1 MTALAEPL
9 DPPLRA
15 NRDFLVVLSGQ
26 GTSALGDAVSFTA
39 VPLLVFGLTG
49 SGLAMGFVG
58 ALQTLPDFLL
68 GLPVGAL
75 ADRWDRRRPML
86 LADLGRALLT
96 ACIPL
101 AFLLGLPVMP
111 VVYLVMFPLNA
122 LRVAFMAGWTASVPI
137 LVGPTRIAAGAS
149 TIEAVANLGFI
160 VGPALA
166 GVAVGVVGPGP
177 TIAID
182 ALSFAISAG
191 SLTLVRRSLRSVST
205 VPRRHLASEML
216 DGVRFLAR
224 EHTLRV
230 VLFFY
235 ATTALCT
242 AAIIP
247 ALTIYIEGD
256 LRLGAVLFGLVLSA
270 YSVGAVIGALTGPRL
285 MRGSLAPL
293 LLGGAATT
301 GTLMIVLALVGVPA
315 VLVATAFGAGIT
327 QAFVLVSYV
336 TLRASLTPHELLGRV
351 GSTARIVTL
360 GLQPVGL
367 LVGGIALQTVG
378 GAVTLVGMGSLTIA
392 AAVLFSLSSTMRGA
406 RTRVQQAA

>member
-1 MTALAEPL
+1 MTSPLEPA

-26 GTSALGDAVSFTA
+26 GASALGDAVSFTA

-49 SGLAMGFVG
+49 SGLAMGLVG
-58 ALQTLPDFLL
+58 ALQTLPDFVL
-68 GLPVGAL
+68 GLPIGAL
-75 ADRWDRRRPML
+75 ADRWDRRRLMM
-86 LADLGRALLT
+86 LADSGRALLT

-101 AFLLGLPVMP
+101 AYLAGLPVMP

-137 LVGPTRIAAGAS
+137 LVGPTRIGAGSS

-166 GVAVGVVGPGP
+166 GVAVGLVGPGP

-182 ALSFAISAG
+182 ALSFAISAA

-205 VPRRHLASEML
+205 APRRHLASEML
-216 DGVRFLAR
+216 DGVRFLAG
-224 EHTLRV
+224 EHTLRM

-235 ATTALCT
+235 AATALCT

-247 ALTIYIEGD
+247 ALTIYVEGQ
-256 LRLGAVLFGLVLSA
+256 LGLGAVIFGLILSA
-270 YSVGAVIGALTGPRL
+270 YSVGAVIGALAGTRL

-293 LLGGAATT
+293 LLGGAAVT
-301 GTLMIVLALVGVPA
+301 GVLLVVLALVGLPV
-315 VLVATAFGAGIT
+315 VLIATALGAGVSQSLIT
-327 QAFVLVSYV
+327 VSYA

-367 LVGGIALQTVG
+367 LVGGVALQTVG
-378 GAVTLVGMGSLTIA
+378 GATTLLAMGALMLVA
-392 AAVLFSLSSTMRGA
+392 AAAFSLSATMRRA
-406 RTRVQQAA
+406 RTRLQQAA

>member
-1 MTALAEPL
+1 MTSPLEPA

-26 GTSALGDAVSFTA
+26 GASALGDAVSFTA

-49 SGLAMGFVG
+49 SGLAMGLVG
-58 ALQTLPDFLL
+58 ALQTLPDFVL
-68 GLPVGAL
+68 GLPIGAL
-75 ADRWDRRRPML
+75 ADRWDRRRLMM
-86 LADLGRALLT
+86 LADSGRALLT

-101 AFLLGLPVMP
+101 AYLAGLPVMP

-137 LVGPTRIAAGAS
+137 LVGPTRIGAGSS

-166 GVAVGVVGPGP
+166 GVAVGLVGPGP

-182 ALSFAISAG
+182 ALSFAISAA

-205 VPRRHLASEML
+205 APRRHLASEML
-216 DGVRFLAR
+216 DGVRFLAG
-224 EHTLRV
+224 EHTLRM

-235 ATTALCT
+235 AATALCT

-247 ALTIYIEGD
+247 ALTIYVEGQ
-256 LRLGAVLFGLVLSA
+256 LGLGAVIFGLILSA
-270 YSVGAVIGALTGPRL
+270 YSVGAVIGALAGTRL

-293 LLGGAATT
+293 LLGGAAVT
-301 GTLMIVLALVGVPA
+301 GVLLVVLALVGLPV
-315 VLVATAFGAGIT
+315 VLIATALGAGVSQSLIT
-327 QAFVLVSYV
+327 VSYV

-367 LVGGIALQTVG
+367 LVGGVALQTVG
-378 GAVTLVGMGSLTIA
+378 GATTLLAMGALMLVA
-392 AAVLFSLSSTMRGA
+392 AAAFSLSATMRRA
-406 RTRVQQAA
+406 RTRLQQAA

>member
-1 MTALAEPL
+1 MTALVPA

-26 GTSALGDAVSFTA
+26 GASALGDAVSFTA

-49 SGLAMGFVG
+49 SGLAMGIVG
-58 ALQTLPDFLL
+58 ALQTLPDFVL

-75 ADRWDRRRPML
+75 ADRWDRRRLML
-86 LADLGRALLT
+86 LADAGRALLT

-101 AFLLGLPVMP
+101 ASLLGLPVMP

-137 LVGPTRIAAGAS
+137 LVGPTRIGAGSSA
-149 TIEAVANLGFI
+149 IEAVANLGFI

-166 GVAVGVVGPGP
+166 GVAVGLIGAGP

-205 VPRRHLASEML
+205 APRRHLASEML
-216 DGVRFLAR
+216 DGVRFLAGER
-224 EHTLRV
+224 TLLT
-230 VLFFY
+230 VLVFY
-235 ATTALCT
+235 AATALCT

-247 ALTIYIEGD
+247 AMTIYVEGQ
-256 LRLGAVLFGLVLSA
+256 LGLGAVVFGLVLSA
-270 YSVGAVIGALTGPRL
+270 YSVGAVIGALAGARL

-301 GTLMIVLALVGVPA
+301 GASMIVLAVMGLPV
-315 VLVATAFGAGIT
+315 VLVATALAAGISQSLVT
-327 QAFVLVSYV
+327 VSYV

-351 GSTARIVTL
+351 SSTARIFTL

-367 LVGGIALQTVG
+367 LIGGVALQTVG
-378 GAVTLVGMGSLTIA
+378 GSTTLVGMGGLMLA
-392 AAVLFSLSSTMRGA
+392 AAALFSLSATMRGA

>member
-1 MTALAEPL
+1 VTSPLEPA

-26 GTSALGDAVSFTA
+26 GASALGDAVSFTA

-49 SGLAMGFVG
+49 SGLAMGLVG
-58 ALQTLPDFLL
+58 ALQTLPDFVL
-68 GLPVGAL
+68 GLPIGAL
-75 ADRWDRRRPML
+75 ADRWDRRRLMM
-86 LADLGRALLT
+86 LADSGRALLT

-101 AFLLGLPVMP
+101 AYLAGLPVMP

-137 LVGPTRIAAGAS
+137 LVGPTRIGAGSS

-166 GVAVGVVGPGP
+166 GVAVGLVGPGP

-182 ALSFAISAG
+182 ALSFAISAA

-205 VPRRHLASEML
+205 APRRHLASEML
-216 DGVRFLAR
+216 DGVRFLAG
-224 EHTLRV
+224 EHTLRM

-235 ATTALCT
+235 AATALCT

-247 ALTIYIEGD
+247 ALTIYVEGQ
-256 LRLGAVLFGLVLSA
+256 LGLGAVIFGLILSA
-270 YSVGAVIGALTGPRL
+270 YSVGAVIGALAGTRL

-293 LLGGAATT
+293 LLGGAAVT
-301 GTLMIVLALVGVPA
+301 GVLLVVLALVGLPV
-315 VLVATAFGAGIT
+315 VLIATALGAGVSQSLIT
-327 QAFVLVSYV
+327 VSYV

-367 LVGGIALQTVG
+367 LVGGVALQTVG
-378 GAVTLVGMGSLTIA
+378 GATTLLAMGALMLVA
-392 AAVLFSLSSTMRGA
+392 AAAFSLSATMRRA
-406 RTRVQQAA
+406 RTRLQQAA

>member
-1 MTALAEPL
+1 VPA

-26 GTSALGDAVSFTA
+26 GASALGDAVSFTA

-49 SGLAMGFVG
+49 SGLAMGLVG
-58 ALQTLPDFLL
+58 ALQTLPDFVL
-68 GLPVGAL
+68 GLPIGAL
-75 ADRWDRRRPML
+75 ADRWDRRRLMM
-86 LADLGRALLT
+86 LADSGRALLT

-101 AFLLGLPVMP
+101 AYLAGLPVMP

-137 LVGPTRIAAGAS
+137 LVGPTRIGAGSS

-166 GVAVGVVGPGP
+166 GVAVGLVGPGP

-182 ALSFAISAG
+182 ALSFAISAA

-205 VPRRHLASEML
+205 APRRHLASEML
-216 DGVRFLAR
+216 DGVRFLAG
-224 EHTLRV
+224 EHTLRM

-235 ATTALCT
+235 AATALCT

-247 ALTIYIEGD
+247 ALTIYVEGQ
-256 LRLGAVLFGLVLSA
+256 LGLGAVIFGLILSA
-270 YSVGAVIGALTGPRL
+270 YSVGAVIGALAGTRL

-293 LLGGAATT
+293 LLGGAAVT
-301 GTLMIVLALVGVPA
+301 GVLLVVLALVGLPV
-315 VLVATAFGAGIT
+315 VLIATALGAGVSQSLIT
-327 QAFVLVSYV
+327 VSYV

-367 LVGGIALQTVG
+367 LVGGVALQTVG
-378 GAVTLVGMGSLTIA
+378 GATTLLAMGALMLVA
-392 AAVLFSLSSTMRGA
+392 AAAFSLSATMRRA
-406 RTRVQQAA
+406 RTRLQQAA

>member
-1 MTALAEPL
+1 MTSPL
-9 DPPLRA
+9 VPADPPLRA

-26 GTSALGDAVSFTA
+26 GASALGDAVSFTA

-49 SGLAMGFVG
+49 SGLAMGLVG
-58 ALQTLPDFLL
+58 ALQTLPDFVL
-68 GLPVGAL
+68 GLPIGAL
-75 ADRWDRRRPML
+75 ADRWDRRRLMM
-86 LADLGRALLT
+86 LADSGRALLT

-101 AFLLGLPVMP
+101 AYLAGLPVMP

-137 LVGPTRIAAGAS
+137 LVGPTRIGAGSS

-166 GVAVGVVGPGP
+166 GVAVGLVGPGP

-182 ALSFAISAG
+182 ALSFAISAA

-205 VPRRHLASEML
+205 APRRHLASEML
-216 DGVRFLAR
+216 DGVRFLAG
-224 EHTLRV
+224 EHTLRM

-235 ATTALCT
+235 AATALCT

-247 ALTIYIEGD
+247 ALTIYVEGQ
-256 LRLGAVLFGLVLSA
+256 LGLGAVIFGLILSA
-270 YSVGAVIGALTGPRL
+270 YSVGAVIGALAGTRL

-293 LLGGAATT
+293 LLGGAAVT
-301 GTLMIVLALVGVPA
+301 GVLLVVLALVGLPV
-315 VLVATAFGAGIT
+315 VLIATALGAGVSQSLIT
-327 QAFVLVSYV
+327 VSYV

-367 LVGGIALQTVG
+367 LVGGVALQTVG
-378 GAVTLVGMGSLTIA
+378 GATTLLAMGALMLVA
-392 AAVLFSLSSTMRGA
+392 AAAFSLSATMRRA
-406 RTRVQQAA
+406 RTRLQQAA

>member
-1 MTALAEPL
+1 MPA

-26 GTSALGDAVSFTA
+26 GASALGDAVSFTA

-49 SGLAMGFVG
+49 SGLAMGLVG
-58 ALQTLPDFLL
+58 ALQTLPDFVL
-68 GLPVGAL
+68 GLPIGAL
-75 ADRWDRRRPML
+75 ADRWDRRRLMM
-86 LADLGRALLT
+86 LADSGRALLT

-101 AFLLGLPVMP
+101 AYVLGLPVMP

-137 LVGPTRIAAGAS
+137 LVGPTRIGAGSS

-166 GVAVGVVGPGP
+166 GVAVGLVGPGP

-182 ALSFAISAG
+182 ALSFAISAA

-205 VPRRHLASEML
+205 APRRHLASEML
-216 DGVRFLAR
+216 DGVRFLAG
-224 EHTLRV
+224 EHTLRM

-235 ATTALCT
+235 AATALCT

-247 ALTIYIEGD
+247 ALTIYVEGQ
-256 LRLGAVLFGLVLSA
+256 LGLGAVIFGLILSA
-270 YSVGAVIGALTGPRL
+270 YSVGAVIGALAGTRL

-293 LLGGAATT
+293 LLGGAAVT
-301 GTLMIVLALVGVPA
+301 GVLLVVLALVGLPV
-315 VLVATAFGAGIT
+315 VLIATALGAGVSQSLIT
-327 QAFVLVSYV
+327 VSYV

-367 LVGGIALQTVG
+367 LVGGVALQTVG
-378 GAVTLVGMGSLTIA
+378 GATTLLAMGALMLVA
-392 AAVLFSLSSTMRGA
+392 AAAFSLSATMRRA
-406 RTRVQQAA
+406 RTRLQQAA

>member
-1 MTALAEPL
+1 MPA

-26 GTSALGDAVSFTA
+26 GASALGDAVSFTA

-49 SGLAMGFVG
+49 SGLAMGLVG
-58 ALQTLPDFLL
+58 ALQTLPDFVL
-68 GLPVGAL
+68 GLPIGAL
-75 ADRWDRRRPML
+75 ADRWDRRRLMM
-86 LADLGRALLT
+86 LADSGRALLT

-101 AFLLGLPVMP
+101 AYLAGLPVMP

-137 LVGPTRIAAGAS
+137 LVGPTRIGAGSS

-166 GVAVGVVGPGP
+166 GVAVGLVGPGP

-182 ALSFAISAG
+182 ALSFAISAA

-205 VPRRHLASEML
+205 APRRHLASEML
-216 DGVRFLAR
+216 DGVRFLAG
-224 EHTLRV
+224 EHTLRM

-235 ATTALCT
+235 AATALCT

-247 ALTIYIEGD
+247 ALTIYVEGQ
-256 LRLGAVLFGLVLSA
+256 LGLGAVIFGLILSA
-270 YSVGAVIGALTGPRL
+270 YSVGAVIGALAGTRL
-285 MRGSLAPL
+285 MHGSLAPL
-293 LLGGAATT
+293 LLGGAAVT
-301 GTLMIVLALVGVPA
+301 GVLLVVLALVGLPV
-315 VLVATAFGAGIT
+315 VLIATALGAGVSQSLIT
-327 QAFVLVSYV
+327 VSYV

-367 LVGGIALQTVG
+367 LVGGVALQTVG
-378 GAVTLVGMGSLTIA
+378 GATTLLAMGALMLVA
-392 AAVLFSLSSTMRGA
+392 AAAFSLSATMRRA
-406 RTRVQQAA
+406 RTRLQQAA

>member
-26 GTSALGDAVSFTA
+26 GASALGDAVSFTA

-49 SGLAMGFVG
+49 SGLAMGLVG
-58 ALQTLPDFLL
+58 VLQTLPDFLL
-68 GLPVGAL
+68 GLPIGAL
-75 ADRWDRRRPML
+75 ADRWDRRRLML
-86 LADLGRALLT
+86 LADAGRAILT

-111 VVYLVMFPLNA
+111 VVFLVMFPLNA

-137 LVGPTRIAAGAS
+137 LVGPTRIGAGSS

-166 GVAVGVVGPGP
+166 GVAVGVVGAGP

-182 ALSFAISAG
+182 ALSFAISAA

-205 VPRRHLASEML
+205 APRRHLASEML
-216 DGVRFLAR
+216 DGVRFLVQQR
-224 EHTLRV
+224 TLRM
-230 VLFFY
+230 VLTFY
-235 ATTALCT
+235 AATALCT

-247 ALTIYIEGD
+247 ALTIYVEGQ
-256 LRLGAVLFGLVLSA
+256 LGLGAVVFGLVLSA
-270 YSVGAVIGALTGPRL
+270 YSVGAVIGALAGARL
-285 MRGSLAPL
+285 MRGALAPL
-293 LLGGAATT
+293 LLGGAAMT
-301 GTLMIVLALVGVPA
+301 GALMIVLALVGLPVI
-315 VLVATAFGAGIT
+315 LVASALGAGISQSLVT
-327 QAFVLVSYV
+327 VSYV

-351 GSTARIVTL
+351 GSTARVVTL

-367 LVGGIALQTVG
+367 LIGGVALQTVG
-378 GAVTLVGMGSLTIA
+378 GSTTLLGMGGLMLA
-392 AAVLFSLSSTMRGA
+392 AAALFSLSTTMRAA